1 MEIIRSFS
9 FITHHSGAHMRQ
21 LSTQEIQAVAGAA
34 TAAATKPSNPWLQ
47 LLALP
52 FAAIFLTALY
62 NADGGSISYF
72 DVLAQG
78 FDQIFAKK

>member
-1 MEIIRSFS
+1 
-9 FITHHSGAHMRQ
+9 MRA

-34 TAAATKPSNPWLQ
+34 TTTKASNPLLQ
-47 LLALP
+47 LVALP